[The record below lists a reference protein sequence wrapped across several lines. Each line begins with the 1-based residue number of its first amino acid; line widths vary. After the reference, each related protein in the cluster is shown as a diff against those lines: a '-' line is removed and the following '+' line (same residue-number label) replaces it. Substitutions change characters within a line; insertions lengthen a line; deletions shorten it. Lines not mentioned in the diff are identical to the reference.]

1 MSVEFAKVMAA
12 AKRRRIEDDGL
23 CCVVPGKTC
32 AGKLCGFHQWANQK
46 QFFPPEDAKVS
57 LSETYKRLM
66 IELHSSAE
74 PEKVRTQAT
83 SKKVKT
89 LTKAGVMKRSFKRTT
104 VAATLVS
111 DVDKERHAG
120 VLAVSQF
127 MALISDLGT
136 APWAN
141 QKFATNQS
149 MVRRLA
155 ASHLPIIVGK
165 KIAVA
170 HRETLVAFIDS
181 EVNLTDARNTIWITN
196 RQQGKTSTLGKFIAA
211 LAVFSPKGG
220 LVSTIYSTNLD
231 RAVELIKAAKQYIN
245 WYKSVFSKKTQLA
258 AALVY
263 TRDNER
269 SFTLRTHAGSENEI
283 AARPRSVDSC
293 RGDAPASAFF
303 DEAAFMSENFWYQF
317 AYPLLQVKD
326 RIFTCTTT
334 PPPPDNY
341 FAEFAKRV
349 KEANE
354 RGETFFYLI
363 NHSLAC
369 PECAEKNLHHDCTHQ
384 LYLIP
389 PWKSLL
395 RMTQM
400 EHLVPASQR
409 QNFQAEVYGVCHK
422 QKGSYFRSDIVEA
435 FVARKRIEAP
445 IPQNDVVYF
454 TIDPASH
461 QKSEMGLVAT
471 TLTNT
476 GQTVVLGLGAVN
488 VARYETLHI
497 QALIARFV
505 RNVAS
510 VLSHVPSPTRLTAI
524 PIVECNNN
532 EVIALSIVTAFRQ
545 ACGAVRRFE
554 IQNPFTEEHFTKNIT
569 PGIGVWTTQA
579 NKLAGVLGLQE
590 KLRDGSIV
598 LASRLAS
605 VTREAI
611 AAARSSALWG
621 SKISPSEKAEEA
633 VKTLAEQL
641 GRIKDDP
648 KKKGLISGKTL
659 HGDNDDLAIALIIA
673 DHWSK
678 TLRMLSLT

>member
-1 MSVEFAKVMAA
+1 MAA
-12 AKRRRIEDDGL
+12 AKRRRVESGL
-23 CCVVPGKTC
+23 CCLVPGKS
-32 AGKLCGFHQWANQK
+32 CGSKSCGLHQWTRQK
-46 QFFPPEDAKVS
+46 HFFPPDDAKVS

-66 IELHSSAE
+66 IELHASAE
-74 PEKVRTQAT
+74 APKQKTTDA
-83 SKKVKT
+83 KKVKT
-89 LTKAGVMKRSFKRTT
+89 LAKAGVMKRSLKGRT
-104 VAATLVS
+104 VRLSAELVS
-111 DVDKERHAG
+111 DVDRERHAG

-141 QKFATNQS
+141 QRFATNLS
-149 MVRRLA
+149 MIRRLA

-165 KIAVA
+165 KIAVT
-170 HRETLVAFIDS
+170 HRETLVSFIDS
-181 EVNLTDARNTIWITN
+181 DVNLTDARNTIWITN
-196 RQQGKTSTLGKFIAA
+196 RQQGKTTTLGKFIAA
-211 LAVFSPKGG
+211 LAIYSPKGG

-245 WYKSVFSKKTQLA
+245 WYKSVFAAKTALA
-258 AALVY
+258 SALVY

-369 PECAEKNLHHDCTHQ
+369 SECAEKNLHHDCTHQ

-400 EHLVPASQR
+400 EHLVPSSQR

-422 QKGSYFRSDIVEA
+422 QQGSYFRDDIIQA
-435 FVARKRIEAP
+435 FVKRTRIERFV
-445 IPQNDVVYF
+445 PQNDVVYF

-471 TLTNT
+471 ALTNT

-497 QALIARFV
+497 QALITRFV
-505 RNVAS
+505 RNVSS
-510 VLSHVPSPTRLTAI
+510 VLAHVPSVRRITAV

-532 EVIALSIVTAFRQ
+532 DIIALSIVNAFKQ
-545 ACGAVRRFE
+545 ACTAVRKFVPN
-554 IQNPFTEEHFTKNIT
+554 NPFTDENFSKNIT

-590 KLRDGSIV
+590 KMMDGSIV
-598 LASRLAS
+598 LSKQLAS
-605 VTREAI
+605 VTREAV
-611 AAARSSALWG
+611 ASARASALWG
-621 SKISPSEKAEEA
+621 SQVSASAKAEEA

-641 GRIKDDP
+641 GRIRDDP
-648 KKKGLISGKTL
+648 KKKGHISGKTL

-678 TLRMLSLT
+678 TLRMLSIT